1 MSTIKIT
8 RGQVRSISLK
18 LLKEQGGVCLVCKK
32 PIDLSIKGEMVA
44 DHNHLTGN
52 IRGILHRSCNS
63 GLGKLD
69 NAVGRWIS
77 KSMKYEDIVP
87 MLENVLEYYNREE
100 TKYIYYNHLTEDEK
114 RLQRNARERKR
125 RAEVKARAAVKAKR
139 G

>member
-1 MSTIKIT
+1 MKTIKIT

-32 PIDLSIKGEMVA
+32 PIDLGIKGEMVA
-44 DHNHLTGN
+44 DHNHLSGN

-77 KSMKYEDIVP
+77 KSMQYSDIVP
-87 MLENVLEYYNREE
+87 MLKNIVEYYEREE
-100 TKYIYYNHLTEDEK
+100 TKYIYYNHLTEEEK
-114 RLQRNARERKR
+114 RIQRNTKERKR
-125 RAEVKARAAVKAKR
+125 RAERKAREAVKAKV

>member
-1 MSTIKIT
+1 MKPVKIT

-44 DHNHLTGN
+44 DHNHLSGN

-77 KSMKYEDIVP
+77 KSMKYSDIVP
-87 MLENVLEYYNREE
+87 MLKNIVEYYEREE
-100 TKYIYYNHLTEDEK
+100 TKYIYYNHLTEEEK
-114 RLQRNARERKR
+114 RVQRNAKERKR
-125 RAEVKARAAVKAKR
+125 RAERKAREAVKAKV

>member
-1 MSTIKIT
+1 MKSVKIT

-44 DHNHLTGN
+44 DHNHLSGN

-77 KSMKYEDIVP
+77 KSMKYSDIVP
-87 MLENVLEYYNREE
+87 MLKNIVEYYEREE

-114 RLQRNARERKR
+114 RIQRNTKERKR
-125 RAEVKARAAVKAKR
+125 RAERKAREAVKAKV